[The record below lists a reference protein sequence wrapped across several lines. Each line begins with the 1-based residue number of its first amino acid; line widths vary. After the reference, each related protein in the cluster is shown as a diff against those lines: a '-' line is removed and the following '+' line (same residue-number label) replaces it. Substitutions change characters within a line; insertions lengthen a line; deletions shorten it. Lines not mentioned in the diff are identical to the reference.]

1 MARAEVSTT
10 LTAIAGQCL
19 EENAVPGPTEIP
31 APTEINARFVT
42 GSTLRHVAVMAGTG
56 AVGLVAVFAVDL
68 LNLLYISL
76 LGQQP
81 VAAAVGFAGTV
92 GFFQVSVSIGLTIG
106 LGAAVST
113 QIGAGRLNEA
123 RRVATSGL
131 IVVVLATALVAG
143 VTVAALGPILDLL
156 AAQGE
161 TRALAARFLTI
172 TAVSVPLLAA
182 GMCFAALL
190 RSVGDAQGAMNVTL
204 FAAFATA
211 AIDPLLIFG
220 LHLGLTGAAIS
231 TVLSRAMLALV
242 GWHGA
247 VRRHVMLGPFEPAA
261 FAADARTVLAVS
273 GPAVLSNLAT
283 PVGAAYV
290 TRSMALFG
298 PAAVAGQATID
309 RITPVAFGLV
319 YALTGA
325 VGPIV
330 AQNLGAGRFDRVRSA
345 LRDSMLFAVLAVMAA
360 WFLLWLSQDWLIA
373 IFSAH
378 GATAEIVHLFCTWTA
393 GSFVF
398 VGTLYVSNAAFNNL
412 RRPLLS
418 TAFNW
423 SRATLGTIPFVT
435 LGVPYGP
442 AGVMLGQAIGSVLF
456 GAAAAA
462 MAFRVAARL
471 GRNDA
476 AALTQEIATPG
487 VLPANVIA
495 VRSSGPDPG

>member
-1 MARAEVSTT
+1 M
-10 LTAIAGQCL
+10 
-19 EENAVPGPTEIP
+19 PGPATPGP
-31 APTEINARFVT
+31 ATMDARFVT
-42 GSTLRHVAVMAGTG
+42 GSIMRHVAVMAGTG

-92 GFFQVSVSIGLTIG
+92 GFFQISVCIGLTIG

-113 QIGAGRLNEA
+113 RIGAGRRDEA

-131 IVVVLATALVAG
+131 AIVILATAVVAG
-143 VTVAALGPILDLL
+143 ATVAALDPILDLL
-156 AAQGE
+156 GATGE
-161 TRALAARFLTI
+161 TRTLAAGFLEI
-172 TAVSVPLLAA
+172 TAVSVPFLAA

-190 RSVGDAQGAMNVTL
+190 RSVGDARRAMNVTL

-211 AIDPLLIFG
+211 ALDPLLIFG
-220 LHLGLTGAAIS
+220 LHLDLTGAAIS
-231 TVLSRAMLALV
+231 TVLSRAMLAFV
-242 GWHGA
+242 GWYGA
-247 VRRHVMLGPFEPAA
+247 ARRHAMLGPFAPAA
-261 FAADARTVLAVS
+261 FLGDARIVLAVS

-319 YALTGA
+319 FALTGA

-330 AQNLGAGRFDRVRSA
+330 AQNLGAGRFDRVRST
-345 LRDSMLFAVLAVMAA
+345 LRASMLFAVLAVTAA
-360 WFLLWLSQDWLIA
+360 WVLLWLGQDRLVA
-373 IFSAH
+373 AFSAQ
-378 GATAEIVHLFCTWTA
+378 GATAEIVHLFCNWTA
-393 GSFVF
+393 SSFIF
-398 VGTLYVSNAAFNNL
+398 VGALYVSNAAFNNL
-412 RRPLLS
+412 GRPLLS
-418 TAFNW
+418 TLFNW
-423 SRATLGTIPFVT
+423 GRATLGTIPFVT

-442 AGVMLGQAIGSVLF
+442 VGVMLGQAAGSLLF

-462 MAFRVAARL
+462 VAFRVAARL
-471 GRNDA
+471 GRGR
-476 AALTQEIATPG
+476 ATPAVAG
-487 VLPANVIA
+487 PASRTLVER
-495 VRSSGPDPG
+495 VSE